1 MVHLPKVLRFVAHGR
16 RVQRIASEHGWH
28 PGARYT
34 NLRDIREIKFE
45 NRGFL
50 DIDWKRYNF
59 ERHLKAV
66 RTSQPLL
73 TVARDLVNISDLSSI
88 LREADQLQKYAKY
101 VVLVPKDPA
110 FRGRMSALLPHHYL
124 LGYSVPT
131 RYGGT
136 LLHPTEF
143 DRPVHLLGGRPDKQ
157 RALAEQLPVVSV
169 DCNRFTLDAAFGDY
183 FDGETFRPHPLGGY
197 DRCLH
202 DSIANINQLWADYAT
217 EAHLLHISGA

>member
-1 MVHLPKVLRFVAHGR
+1 MIPSPKVLRFVAHGR
-16 RVQRIASEHGWH
+16 RVQRIANEHGWN

-59 ERHLKAV
+59 QYHLKAA
-66 RTSQPLL
+66 RDSRPLL
-73 TVARDLVNISDLSSI
+73 TVARDLFNIADLLSV
-88 LREADQLQKYAKY
+88 LREAEQLQKYAKY

-110 FRGRMSALLPHHYL
+110 FSGRLNKLIPDHYL

-131 RYGGT
+131 RYGST
-136 LLHPTEF
+136 PLSPSEF
-143 DRPVHLLGGRPDKQ
+143 DRPVHLLGGRPDRQ
-157 RALAEQLPVVSV
+157 RVLAEKLPVFSL

-183 FDGETFRPHPLGGY
+183 FDGQTFRPHPEGGY

-202 DSIANINQLWADYAT
+202 DSIANINYLWADYHVG
-217 EAHLLHISGA
+217 EYRHHLSRV